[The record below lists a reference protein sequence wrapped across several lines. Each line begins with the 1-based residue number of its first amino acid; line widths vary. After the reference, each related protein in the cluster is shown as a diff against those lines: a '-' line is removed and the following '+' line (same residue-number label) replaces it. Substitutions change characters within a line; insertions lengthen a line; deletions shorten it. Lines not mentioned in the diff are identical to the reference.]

1 MAFRMKGFSQHKT
14 ADLTKKQTGPRAI
27 KKQVKQNDDVPLSP
41 GYEDPVKIQK
51 LQREGLTPD
60 SQKFHKKAKAN
71 TAKARAKKLLDYVNP
86 KPKKSTTTKHGQLND
101 AEAEYETD
109 KKLYEKSK
117 KSSPNKQKPKRSKK
131 SKSTH
136 KVHSKSGKVE
146 KMGLGGTKVTS
157 NKKQF
162 NFGGSPAKSVADS
175 VNRGNTDAKKVKI
188 VKEKKTVDVKDDK
201 GKVVIKNLPRNK
213 KIEEAQKNEK
223 KHTLKDK
230 KHTLK
235 DKTTENLKRIK
246 ANAHPFVKSI
256 AGIVDTIKG
265 KKTKKNKT

>member
-14 ADLTKKQTGPRAI
+14 ADLTKKQTGPRAV

-41 GYEDPVKIQK
+41 GYEDPIKIQR

-71 TAKARAKKLLDYVNP
+71 TAKAKAKRLLDYVNP

-162 NFGGSPAKSVADS
+162 NFGGSPAKSVTDS

-201 GKVVIKNLPRNK
+201 GKVVIKNLPKNK

-230 KHTLK
+230 TA
-235 DKTTENLKRIK
+235 EQIK
-246 ANAHPFVKSI
+246 AMKKNAHPFVKTIS
-256 AGIVDTIKG
+256 GFVDSVKG
-265 KKTKKNKT
+265 AKTGQNKA